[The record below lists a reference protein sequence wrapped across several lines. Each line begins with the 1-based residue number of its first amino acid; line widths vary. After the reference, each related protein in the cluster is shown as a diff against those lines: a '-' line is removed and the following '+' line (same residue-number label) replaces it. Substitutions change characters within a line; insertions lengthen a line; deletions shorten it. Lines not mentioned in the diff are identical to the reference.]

1 MGHLE
6 PAARHEGRHA
16 LADGLPDGA
25 PRVLGQVAEQQAD
38 PDRARLDEAPV
49 GVERLEDEALRLGR
63 HAHVAEAGV
72 AQQAR
77 EAARLAGAHALEHF
91 GAARGEVA
99 REPLVEDAEPGHA
112 VGRGPDQRGDP
123 AARAE
128 HAARLAEPPTGSGK
142 NMRPSWQMTGV
153 EGLGAARERLAVH
166 HREADRSRAE
176 LRARAAQHREREIGA
191 EDAARRTDG
200 VGHPQRRLARARRQ
214 IEDPLAGPAPMKSS

>member
-123 AARAE
+123 AARA
-128 HAARLAEPPTGSGK
+128 ARLAEPRHRVGK
-142 NMRPSWQMTGV
+142 EHEAELADDGV